1 MRVCKSVCKYL
12 RECIEREKGECHQKA
27 IEHVVSTT
35 DYNIPAFYI
44 TRFSDINP
52 YFSLYQGWGFM

>member
-1 MRVCKSVCKYL
+1 MHVCKSVCKYL

-27 IEHVVSTT
+27 IEHVVSTR

-52 YFSLYQGWGFM
+52 